1 MPFAKQSP
9 HLRVVFFR
17 KTLSALSTAPFEAHE
32 TKTTEVTERR
42 IKKNVGFTRG
52 RETNETQLPQF
63 KNPHQ
68 NKKEVKMKT
77 RYRLAVWAVMA
88 VVGSTIVGG
97 GFWVWLTGIAVG
109 KFVARLALTAVVAI
123 AVYLLVY
130 ALIFGGM
137 YWLLT
142 I

>member
-1 MPFAKQSP
+1 
-9 HLRVVFFR
+9 
-17 KTLSALSTAPFEAHE
+17 
-32 TKTTEVTERR
+32 
-42 IKKNVGFTRG
+42 
-52 RETNETQLPQF
+52 
-63 KNPHQ
+63 
-68 NKKEVKMKT
+68 MKT

-97 GFWVWLTGIAVG
+97 SFWVWLIGIVVG

-130 ALIFGGM
+130 TLIFGGM

>member
-1 MPFAKQSP
+1 
-9 HLRVVFFR
+9 
-17 KTLSALSTAPFEAHE
+17 
-32 TKTTEVTERR
+32 
-42 IKKNVGFTRG
+42 
-52 RETNETQLPQF
+52 
-63 KNPHQ
+63 
-68 NKKEVKMKT
+68 MKT

-109 KFVARLALTAVVAI
+109 KFVARLALAAVVAI

>member
-9 HLRVVFFR
+9 HLRVVFFC
-17 KTLSALSTAPFEAHE
+17 KTLSALSTAHFDAHE

-52 RETNETQLPQF
+52 GETNETQLPQF

-68 NKKEVKMKT
+68 NKKEVQMKT

-97 GFWVWLTGIAVG
+97 GFWIWLTGIAVG
-109 KFVARLALTAVVAI
+109 KCVARLALTAVVVI
-123 AVYLLVY
+123 VVYLLVY
-130 ALIFGGM
+130 TLIFGGM
-137 YWLLT
+137 FWLLT

>member
-1 MPFAKQSP
+1 
-9 HLRVVFFR
+9 
-17 KTLSALSTAPFEAHE
+17 
-32 TKTTEVTERR
+32 
-42 IKKNVGFTRG
+42 
-52 RETNETQLPQF
+52 
-63 KNPHQ
+63 
-68 NKKEVKMKT
+68 
-77 RYRLAVWAVMA
+77 MA

-97 GFWVWLTGIAVG
+97 GFWVWLIGVVVG

-130 ALIFGGM
+130 TLIFGGM

>member
-1 MPFAKQSP
+1 
-9 HLRVVFFR
+9 
-17 KTLSALSTAPFEAHE
+17 
-32 TKTTEVTERR
+32 
-42 IKKNVGFTRG
+42 
-52 RETNETQLPQF
+52 
-63 KNPHQ
+63 
-68 NKKEVKMKT
+68 MKT

-97 GFWVWLTGIAVG
+97 GFWVWLIGIVVG
-109 KFVARLALTAVVAI
+109 KFVARLVLTAVVAI

-130 ALIFGGM
+130 TLIFGGM

>member
-1 MPFAKQSP
+1 MSDSHEAEKQTKLNS
-9 HLRVVFFR
+9 
-17 KTLSALSTAPFEAHE
+17 LSS
-32 TKTTEVTERR
+32 RIR
-42 IKKNVGFTRG
+42 IK
-52 RETNETQLPQF
+52 
-63 KNPHQ
+63 
-68 NKKEVKMKT
+68 NKKEVQMKT

-97 GFWVWLTGIAVG
+97 GFWVWLIGIVVG

-130 ALIFGGM
+130 TLIFGGI

>member
-1 MPFAKQSP
+1 MDEG
-9 HLRVVFFR
+9 VD
-17 KTLSALSTAPFEAHE
+17 LSLGNKRGVELSLG
-32 TKTTEVTERR
+32 K
-42 IKKNVGFTRG
+42 
-52 RETNETQLPQF
+52 
-63 KNPHQ
+63 

-97 GFWVWLTGIAVG
+97 GFWVWLIGIVIG

-130 ALIFGGM
+130 TLIFGGM

>member
-1 MPFAKQSP
+1 
-9 HLRVVFFR
+9 
-17 KTLSALSTAPFEAHE
+17 
-32 TKTTEVTERR
+32 
-42 IKKNVGFTRG
+42 
-52 RETNETQLPQF
+52 
-63 KNPHQ
+63 
-68 NKKEVKMKT
+68 MKT

-97 GFWVWLTGIAVG
+97 GIWVWLTGIAVG
-109 KFVARLALTAVVAI
+109 KFIARLALTAVVAI
-123 AVYLLVY
+123 VVYLLVY